1 MIQTRIMYVLECT
14 CLYCDENHV
23 VLLGILSNVS
33 SKAQENNVHQKK
45 KKCANNIILL
55 SALAVLIYFWFSEII
70 CSNLAVRFYG
80 LITKHL
86 HEYSKSCHFVQA

>member
-1 MIQTRIMYVLECT
+1 MVQSTNSIAVNSTSCLKLIQTSVMYVLECT

-45 KKCANNIILL
+45 CANNIILL
-55 SALAVLIYFWFSEII
+55 SALAVPIYFWFS
-70 CSNLAVRFYG
+70 
-80 LITKHL
+80 K
-86 HEYSKSCHFVQA
+86 

>member
-1 MIQTRIMYVLECT
+1 MVQSTKSIAVSLELIQTNVMYVLECT

-45 KKCANNIILL
+45 KKC
-55 SALAVLIYFWFSEII
+55 
-70 CSNLAVRFYG
+70 
-80 LITKHL
+80 
-86 HEYSKSCHFVQA
+86 